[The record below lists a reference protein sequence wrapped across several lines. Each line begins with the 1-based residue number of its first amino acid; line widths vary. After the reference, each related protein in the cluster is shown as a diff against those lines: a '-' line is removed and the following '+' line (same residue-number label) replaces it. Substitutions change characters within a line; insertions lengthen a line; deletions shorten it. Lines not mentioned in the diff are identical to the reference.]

1 MIIKILKIKLST
13 HPTPIEVGMTIP
25 EKGKVTDIF
34 LAGDRMWVEY
44 KTAKD
49 GKTITEKL

>member
-1 MIIKILKIKLST
+1 MIVKILKIKLST
-13 HPTPIEVGMTIP
+13 HPEPIEVGMNT

-44 KTAKD
+44 KTPKD
-49 GKTITEKL
+49 GNTITEKL